1 MKFYQKM
8 LYTGLA
14 SVATLGVV
22 GFFTG
27 TAAYFYLEPGLP
39 AVESLREVRLQV
51 PLRVFT
57 RDGRLIAEFGEKRRI
72 PARHDEIP
80 PQVIQ
85 AFLAAEDDRFFEHPG
100 VDYQGLVRAAFFL
113 VVTGERKQGG
123 GTITMQLARNF
134 FLTPEKTYV
143 RKMREIFLAL
153 RIEGELSKQE
163 ILTLY
168 LNKIFLGQR
177 AYGVAAA
184 AEVFYG
190 KTLGQLSLAE
200 IATIAGLPTAPSR
213 NNPVTSP
220 AGAEQRK
227 EYVLRRMLEL
237 DYISRDEYDAAMA
250 EHPRASLHGANIET
264 EAPYLAEMVRSDM
277 LDRYGREAYTE
288 GYLVTTT
295 LDSRLQTAGN
305 RAVRQALLEYDRR
318 HGYRGPIGQASLSL
332 EHPEQELERL
342 LDPYRETSLL
352 VPGVVTGV
360 EEKAARVY
368 LGGLGEVTV
377 AWAGL
382 AWARPFIDENTTGP
396 APETAA
402 QVVAVGDVVR
412 LMRLEDGSWQL
423 GQLPEAQASLVAM
436 DPRDGAVSALIG
448 GYDYYQSKY
457 NRVTQARRQP
467 GSSFK
472 PFIYSAALENGFTT
486 ASIINDAPVVFED
499 ATLEGSW
506 RPENYS
512 GRFFGPT
519 RMREALV
526 RSRNMVSIRLLRAV
540 GIDKTLRHVEAF
552 GFKRSELPRDLSLA
566 LGSAN
571 LTSLQ
576 IASGY
581 SVLASGG
588 YRTEPYYTQRV
599 QLVDGDIVFEAN
611 PQVVCPSC
619 TEAPVA
625 EPEID
630 EIPEPETV
638 ASQPPVT
645 INDEFGLFPAQG
657 SELEISPIEQPV
669 EIEAS
674 NLETSLVAGHYADQG
689 LVNMAPL
696 AVNPQNVYLVYD
708 MMRSVIQRG
717 TGVRAYREL
726 KRQDIAGKT
735 GTTNDRRDAWFSG
748 FNADLVATAWVGFD
762 QERSLG
768 RREEGGRTALPLWIY
783 FMREALAGTREHPLE
798 PPAGLVTVRIDPQTG
813 KLAAAGDRNAIFE
826 TFRENMLP
834 GKNTGNDENSGN
846 EDPFNLSGDDKKKD
860 DDALF

>member
-237 DYISRDEYDAAMA
+237 SYIARDEYDAAMD

-360 EEKAARVY
+360 EAKAARVY

>member
-80 PQVIQ
+80 PKVIQ

-100 VDYQGLVRAAFFL
+100 VDYQGLVRAAFYL
-113 VVTGERKQGG
+113 AVTGERKQGG

-237 DYISRDEYDAAMA
+237 SYISRDEYDAAMD

-611 PQVVCPSC
+611 PLVVCPSC

-674 NLETSLVAGHYADQG
+674 NLETSLVAGHFADQG

>member
-657 SELEISPIEQPV
+657 SELEISPIEPPV

-674 NLETSLVAGHYADQG
+674 NLETSLVAGHFADQG

>member
-1 MKFYQKM
+1 M
-8 LYTGLA
+8 
-14 SVATLGVV
+14 
-22 GFFTG
+22 
-27 TAAYFYLEPGLP
+27 
-39 AVESLREVRLQV
+39 
-51 PLRVFT
+51 
-57 RDGRLIAEFGEKRRI
+57 
-72 PARHDEIP
+72 
-80 PQVIQ
+80 
-85 AFLAAEDDRFFEHPG
+85 
-100 VDYQGLVRAAFFL
+100 
-113 VVTGERKQGG
+113 
-123 GTITMQLARNF
+123 
-134 FLTPEKTYV
+134 
-143 RKMREIFLAL
+143 
-153 RIEGELSKQE
+153 
-163 ILTLY
+163 
-168 LNKIFLGQR
+168 
-177 AYGVAAA
+177 
-184 AEVFYG
+184 
-190 KTLGQLSLAE
+190 
-200 IATIAGLPTAPSR
+200 
-213 NNPVTSP
+213 
-220 AGAEQRK
+220 
-227 EYVLRRMLEL
+227 
-237 DYISRDEYDAAMA
+237 
-250 EHPRASLHGANIET
+250 
-264 EAPYLAEMVRSDM
+264 
-277 LDRYGREAYTE
+277 
-288 GYLVTTT
+288 
-295 LDSRLQTAGN
+295 
-305 RAVRQALLEYDRR
+305 
-318 HGYRGPIGQASLSL
+318 
-332 EHPEQELERL
+332 
-342 LDPYRETSLL
+342 
-352 VPGVVTGV
+352 
-360 EEKAARVY
+360 
-368 LGGLGEVTV
+368 
-377 AWAGL
+377 
-382 AWARPFIDENTTGP
+382 
-396 APETAA
+396 
-402 QVVAVGDVVR
+402 
-412 LMRLEDGSWQL
+412 
-423 GQLPEAQASLVAM
+423 
-436 DPRDGAVSALIG
+436 
-448 GYDYYQSKY
+448 
-457 NRVTQARRQP
+457 
-467 GSSFK
+467 
-472 PFIYSAALENGFTT
+472 
-486 ASIINDAPVVFED
+486 
-499 ATLEGSW
+499 
-506 RPENYS
+506 
-512 GRFFGPT
+512 
-519 RMREALV
+519 
-526 RSRNMVSIRLLRAV
+526 

>member
-1 MKFYQKM
+1 MKLYQKI
-8 LYTGLA
+8 LYTCLA
-14 SVATLGVV
+14 TAGTLGLL
-22 GFFTG
+22 GLFTG

-80 PQVIQ
+80 PKLIQ

-190 KTLGQLSLAE
+190 KRLDQLSLAE

-237 DYISRDEYDAAMA
+237 KYISREDYDGAMG

-264 EAPYLAEMVRSDM
+264 EAPYVAEMVRADM
-277 LDRYGREAYTE
+277 LERYGREAYTD

-295 LDSRLQTAGN
+295 VDSRLQTAAN

-318 HGYRGPIGQASLSL
+318 HGYRGPIGQVSLSL

-342 LDPYRETSLL
+342 LDPYRDTSNLI
-352 VPGVVTGV
+352 PGVVTGI
-360 EEKAARVY
+360 EDTTARVY

-402 QVVAVGDVVR
+402 QVLAVGDIVR
-412 LMRLEDGSWQL
+412 LMQLADGSWQL

-436 DPRDGAVSALIG
+436 DPRDGAVSALVG

-457 NRVTQARRQP
+457 NRAIQAQRQP

-472 PFIYSAALENGFTT
+472 PFIYSAALANGFTT

-540 GIDKTLRHVEAF
+540 GISKTLGHLEAF
-552 GFKRSELPRDLSLA
+552 GFERSELPRDLSLA

-571 LTSLQ
+571 LTPLQ
-576 IASGY
+576 MASGY

-599 QLVDGDIVFEAN
+599 QLVAGDIIFEAK
-611 PQVVCPSC
+611 PLVVCPGC
-619 TEAPVA
+619 TESPVT
-625 EPEID
+625 EPGVEQD
-630 EIPEPETV
+630 TGSDAV
-638 ASQPPVT
+638 AGQPPAI
-645 INDEFGLFPAQG
+645 INDDFGLFPAPG
-657 SELEISPIEQPV
+657 SELEPSPIEQPV
-669 EIEAS
+669 QLEVN
-674 NLETSLVAGHYADQG
+674 NLETSLVDGDYADQG
-689 LVNMAPL
+689 LVDMAPL
-696 AVNPQNVYLVYD
+696 AVDPQNVYLVYD

-834 GKNTGNDENSGN
+834 GKSTNSDENSGDQ
-846 EDPFNLSGDDKKKD
+846 DPFNLSDDDKNKD
-860 DDALF
+860 DEALF

>member
-1 MKFYQKM
+1 M
-8 LYTGLA
+8 
-14 SVATLGVV
+14 
-22 GFFTG
+22 
-27 TAAYFYLEPGLP
+27 
-39 AVESLREVRLQV
+39 
-51 PLRVFT
+51 
-57 RDGRLIAEFGEKRRI
+57 
-72 PARHDEIP
+72 
-80 PQVIQ
+80 IQ
-85 AFLAAEDDRFFEHPG
+85 F
-100 VDYQGLVRAAFFL
+100 
-113 VVTGERKQGG
+113 
-123 GTITMQLARNF
+123 
-134 FLTPEKTYV
+134 
-143 RKMREIFLAL
+143 
-153 RIEGELSKQE
+153 
-163 ILTLY
+163 
-168 LNKIFLGQR
+168 
-177 AYGVAAA
+177 
-184 AEVFYG
+184 
-190 KTLGQLSLAE
+190 
-200 IATIAGLPTAPSR
+200 
-213 NNPVTSP
+213 
-220 AGAEQRK
+220 
-227 EYVLRRMLEL
+227 
-237 DYISRDEYDAAMA
+237 
-250 EHPRASLHGANIET
+250 
-264 EAPYLAEMVRSDM
+264 
-277 LDRYGREAYTE
+277 
-288 GYLVTTT
+288 
-295 LDSRLQTAGN
+295 
-305 RAVRQALLEYDRR
+305 
-318 HGYRGPIGQASLSL
+318 
-332 EHPEQELERL
+332 
-342 LDPYRETSLL
+342 
-352 VPGVVTGV
+352 
-360 EEKAARVY
+360 
-368 LGGLGEVTV
+368 
-377 AWAGL
+377 
-382 AWARPFIDENTTGP
+382 
-396 APETAA
+396 
-402 QVVAVGDVVR
+402 
-412 LMRLEDGSWQL
+412 
-423 GQLPEAQASLVAM
+423 
-436 DPRDGAVSALIG
+436 VSALIG

>member
-237 DYISRDEYDAAMA
+237 SYISRDEYDAAMD

>member
-190 KTLGQLSLAE
+190 KTLGQLSLGE

-237 DYISRDEYDAAMA
+237 DYISRDEYDAAMD

-674 NLETSLVAGHYADQG
+674 NLETSLVAGHFADQG

>member
-100 VDYQGLVRAAFFL
+100 VDYQGLVRAAFYL
-113 VVTGERKQGG
+113 AVTGERKQGG

-237 DYISRDEYDAAMA
+237 SYISRDEYDAAMD

-611 PQVVCPSC
+611 PLVVCPSC

-674 NLETSLVAGHYADQG
+674 NLETSLVAGHFADQG